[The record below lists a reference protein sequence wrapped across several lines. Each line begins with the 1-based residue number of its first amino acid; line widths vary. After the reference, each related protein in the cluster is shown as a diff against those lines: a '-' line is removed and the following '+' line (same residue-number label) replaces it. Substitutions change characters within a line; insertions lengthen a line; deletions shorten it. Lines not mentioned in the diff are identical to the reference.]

1 MGVGGD
7 VAALKE
13 FLWGTMMML
22 YRVESRKAQ
31 KITTCSKYKT
41 IRVPRNVPYVV
52 DNLWEWKRPD
62 GYPCRRHSVYASP
75 TPELAQESGPRD
87 GQLYQVEFKK
97 EVNCLIGQL
106 GNADSKNHPDC
117 QKLPKLLFKLLG
129 QGWIDGSLAGK
140 EESGR
145 LWIPCLRKEEVE
157 LLFHSEPLA
166 IIKDRVW
173 DEISYWNDVRIVS
186 LDAASL
192 PYPQGEIFIEADE
205 WNLVLL
211 RQ

>member
-7 VAALKE
+7 VEALKE

-22 YRVESRKAQ
+22 YRVESRKEQ
-31 KITTCSKYKT
+31 KITTCSKFKT
-41 IRVPRNVPYVV
+41 MRVPRNVPYVV

-75 TPELAQESGPRD
+75 TPELAKESGLRD

-106 GNADSKNHPDC
+106 GNVDSKNHPDC

-129 QGWIDGSLAGK
+129 QGWIDASLAEK

-145 LWIPCLRKEEVE
+145 LGIPCLRKEEVE
-157 LLFHSEPLA
+157 LLFHSESLA
-166 IIKDRVW
+166 LIRDQVW
-173 DEISYWNDVRIVS
+173 DEISYWTDVRIVS
-186 LDAASL
+186 PDAALL
-192 PYPQGEIFIEADE
+192 PYPHGEIFIEAEE